1 MAGEVMSGIPV
12 SAPGAM
18 SSRTDR
24 QPMMDIPSESYG
36 EAKEFREIQSGA
48 PMAATPPP
56 PRPSGLFAP
65 TARPGEPVTSGVDF
79 GDGPGASAV
88 GPSPSTYIPR
98 TTMADTLSRL
108 ASVQGNDQRLASLVR
123 LTRMLGI

>member
-1 MAGEVMSGIPV
+1 MAGEMMGGVPV

-24 QPMMDIPSESYG
+24 QPVMDIPSQSYG

-56 PRPSGLFAP
+56 PRPSGLFSP
-65 TARPGEPVTSGVDF
+65 TARPGEPVTSGVDY
-79 GDGPGASAV
+79 GDGPGSRAV
-88 GPSPSTYIPR
+88 GPNPTAYVPR

-108 ASVQGNDQRLASLVR
+108 ASVQPNDERIASLVR